1 MVIDSVMV
9 IVLRQEGSW
18 RAILWIVSSMVI
30 GWDDRWLE
38 I

>member
-18 RAILWIVSSMVI
+18 HAILWIVSSLGGMI
-30 GWDDRWLE
+30 GG
-38 I
+38 